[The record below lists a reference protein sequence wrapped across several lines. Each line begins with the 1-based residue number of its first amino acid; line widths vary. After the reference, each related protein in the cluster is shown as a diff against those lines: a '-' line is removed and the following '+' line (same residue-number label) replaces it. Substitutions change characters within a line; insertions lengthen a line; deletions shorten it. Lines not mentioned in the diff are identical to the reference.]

1 MSKYIRFNLAF
12 MRAARGKLT
21 QREVALATGLSQKT
35 LSALETGSS
44 KGVEFS
50 TIARLCQF
58 LKCSPNDLLVLEEE
72 IIDTP
77 PSTSSLE
84 KANAIIARGLK
95 RAMETPQQTPEE
107 IWSAFDALREK
118 IQTQRNDAA
127 QQEGRVK
134 RRA

>member
-118 IQTQRNDAA
+118 MQTQSNDAT
-127 QQEGRVK
+127 QREGRVK

>member
-21 QREVALATGLSQKT
+21 QREVALGTGLSQKT

-58 LKCSPNDLLVLEEE
+58 LKCSPNDLLVIEEE
-72 IIDTP
+72 IVDTP

-118 IQTQRNDAA
+118 IQTQSNDAT
-127 QQEGRVK
+127 QREGRVK

>member
-1 MSKYIRFNLAF
+1 MSKYVRFNLAF

-21 QREVALATGLSQKT
+21 QREVALGTGLSQKT

-72 IIDTP
+72 VIDTP

-95 RAMETPQQTPEE
+95 RAMEAPQQTPEE

-118 IQTQRNDAA
+118 IQAQSKDAA
-127 QQEGRVK
+127 QREGHVK

>member
-1 MSKYIRFNLAF
+1 MSKYVRFNLAF

-58 LKCSPNDLLVLEEE
+58 LKCSPNDLLVIEEE

-77 PSTSSLE
+77 PSASSLE
-84 KANAIIARGLK
+84 KANSIIARGLK

-107 IWSAFDALREK
+107 IWSAYDALQEK
-118 IQTQRNDAA
+118 IQTQNKDAA
-127 QQEGRVK
+127 QREGRVK
-134 RRA
+134 QRA

>member
-21 QREVALATGLSQKT
+21 QREVALATGLSQKI
-35 LSALETGSS
+35 LNALETGSS
-44 KGVEFS
+44 KRVEFS

-72 IIDTP
+72 VIDTP

-84 KANAIIARGLK
+84 KANAIMARGLK
-95 RAMETPQQTPEE
+95 RAMESPQQTPEE
-107 IWSAFDALREK
+107 IWNAFDALREK
-118 IQTQRNDAA
+118 IQAQSQDAA
-127 QQEGRVK
+127 QR
-134 RRA
+134 

>member
-1 MSKYIRFNLAF
+1 MSKYVRFNLAF

-58 LKCSPNDLLVLEEE
+58 LKCSPNDLLVIEEE

-84 KANAIIARGLK
+84 KANSIIARGLK

-107 IWSAFDALREK
+107 IWSAFDALQEK
-118 IQTQRNDAA
+118 IQTQNKDGKQR
-127 QQEGRVK
+127 EGRVK
-134 RRA
+134 QRA